1 MNLSSGKEDWH
12 HQGSVGMK
20 PHISTAGAGKVFPLE
35 TEEEIL
41 LLPILHISLWKFCNS
56 SQALNEGGNS
66 Y

>member
-1 MNLSSGKEDWH
+1 MNLNSGKEDWH

-20 PHISTAGAGKVFPLE
+20 LHISTAGAGKVFSLE

-41 LLPILHISLWKFCNS
+41 PILHILLWKFCNS

-66 Y
+66 H